1 MAGDVL
7 SRKDMDRCG
16 RSLGKPSGWL
26 SPVAARERPRGKAT
40 LAASRRRHDACGGT
54 PGGTRWLNLDFLQ
67 RIEKAAAA
75 SAGLLGVHNQLRIRP
90 PEPAPPPA
98 NVADPCL
105 GVPLVRDAGQVN
117 HKV

>member
-1 MAGDVL
+1 MKPQPKPEPNAAAAHSAPDQALAQRVRAEITRVCSGAFPAGVTM
-7 SRKDMDRCG
+7 RVVER
-16 RSLGKPSGWL
+16 RVELGGC
-26 SPVAARERPRGKAT
+26 VE
-40 LAASRRRHDACGGT
+40 
-54 PGGTRWLNLDFLQ
+54 NLDFLQ

-98 NVADPCL
+98 KVADPCL
-105 GVPLVRDAGQVN
+105 GVPLERDAGQVN